1 MARPIV
7 LWPET
12 DVAVWVATFVIV
24 AERVTPRLS
33 RRLIEPAAEKHSPSR
48 FYAHH
53 RGAGSGIL
61 DRGAALEAS
70 FGPVVGVTLAGDVVR
85 RHAVVR

>member
-1 MARPIV
+1 VARPIV

-12 DVAVWVATFVIV
+12 DVAVWVATLVIV

-48 FYAHH
+48 LDPHH
-53 RGAGSGIL
+53 CRARAAVLNCRRTFEAGL
-61 DRGAALEAS
+61 H
-70 FGPVVGVTLAGDVVR
+70 PVVDIALA
-85 RHAVVR
+85 